1 MRLVINTQ
9 ANLDEIDIS
18 AISLDIKSRD
28 AMVKVLRGLQ
38 YIWVNKKLR
47 EQILNLLAS
56 KIKLSNSKMMLGR
69 KGICLWNIFVMAVV
83 RTSLN
88 MDYDLLHD
96 QVNNHRSLRQILGH
110 GEIFDNHQYS
120 LQAIKDN
127 MKLLNVELLAE
138 INQLVVKAGH
148 QALNKEGN
156 PLKTR
161 CDSFVC
167 KRNVEYPT
175 DLNLLLDAERKVINV
190 TRELSE
196 KYNIEGWRQGQYNY
210 KKLKKLMRAAQASKK
225 GGTKTEKQKNSKE
238 EKIISAHEE
247 YITLAS
253 KYIEKACK
261 TLELIE
267 TRSPTD
273 EIKKCLIDKYISDAK
288 RQIDQIK
295 RRVIDGEVIPHD
307 EKIFSIFERD
317 TEFVVKG
324 KAGIPVELGIKVC
337 VIEDQH
343 QFILHHQVMRKE
355 SDNQVAVPM
364 ISATKKR
371 YSNLETCSFDKG
383 FHSPENQERLAKE
396 LKVVALPRKGK
407 LSKKNQELQS
417 EDRWCK
423 ARKGHSGIESCIN
436 GLQVSA
442 LDKCPDKGVKN
453 FDLYVA
459 AAVVSRNLHRL
470 GSILIKKERQ
480 KERKLKRRTVKLAA

>member
-1 MRLVINTQ
+1 M
-9 ANLDEIDIS
+9 
-18 AISLDIKSRD
+18 
-28 AMVKVLRGLQ
+28 
-38 YIWVNKKLR
+38 
-47 EQILNLLAS
+47 
-56 KIKLSNSKMMLGR
+56 
-69 KGICLWNIFVMAVV
+69 
-83 RTSLN
+83 
-88 MDYDLLHD
+88 
-96 QVNNHRSLRQILGH
+96 
-110 GEIFDNHQYS
+110 
-120 LQAIKDN
+120 
-127 MKLLNVELLAE
+127 
-138 INQLVVKAGH
+138 
-148 QALNKEGN
+148 
-156 PLKTR
+156 
-161 CDSFVC
+161 
-167 KRNVEYPT
+167 
-175 DLNLLLDAERKVINV
+175 
-190 TRELSE
+190 
-196 KYNIEGWRQGQYNY
+196 
-210 KKLKKLMRAAQASKK
+210 
-225 GGTKTEKQKNSKE
+225 
-238 EKIISAHEE
+238 
-247 YITLAS
+247 
-253 KYIEKACK
+253 
-261 TLELIE
+261 
-267 TRSPTD
+267 
-273 EIKKCLIDKYISDAK
+273 
-288 RQIDQIK
+288 
-295 RRVIDGEVIPHD
+295 
-307 EKIFSIFERD
+307 
-317 TEFVVKG
+317 VKG